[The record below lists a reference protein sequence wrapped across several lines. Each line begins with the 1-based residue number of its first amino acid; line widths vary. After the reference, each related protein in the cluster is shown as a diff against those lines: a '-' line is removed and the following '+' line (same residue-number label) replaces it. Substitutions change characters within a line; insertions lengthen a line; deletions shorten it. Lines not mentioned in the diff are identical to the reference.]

1 MKSKVVLFYYEF
13 TLDNNEVR
21 YVRSPRPI
29 KNLAHAGKIAHRPVV
44 QIKPIT
50 GVKYNFI
57 KMKNNVKKS

>member
-21 YVRSPRPI
+21 YVRSPRPVR
-29 KNLAHAGKIAHRPVV
+29 NLTHAGKIAHRPVV

-57 KMKNNVKKS
+57 KMKNNAKKS